1 MQEGVEEMKENITT
15 IVLTFIILI
24 QMIFNFMTVRYCFTG
39 LWSQQ
44 MTVNAA
50 LDTIS
55 VVQNSIQDKH
65 ILPEMLKGDWYTWF
79 TDDGYLVFKIGPLKG
94 RSF

>member
-1 MQEGVEEMKENITT
+1 MKKRKVGRPKGSKNKTSKKFK
-15 IVLTFIILI
+15 LK
-24 QMIFNFMTVRYCFTG
+24 R
-39 LWSQQ
+39 
-44 MTVNAA
+44 
-50 LDTIS
+50 
-55 VVQNSIQDKH
+55 

>member
-1 MQEGVEEMKENITT
+1 MRKTDSENVGDAVCVIGDLSDMQEGVEKMKENITT

-24 QMIFNFMTVRYCFTG
+24 QMVFNFMTVRYCFTG

-44 MTVNAA
+44 MTVNSA

-65 ILPEMLKGDWYTWF
+65 KG
-79 TDDGYLVFKIGPLKG
+79 
-94 RSF
+94 